1 MSKKNYK
8 KPTEKYKITQTTEQL
23 TGTKI
28 KYGSATYCLLVY
40 AVMKSRMKEN
50 TFSTKDISHVLT
62 GKLKNQSDAKRAAE
76 VLVKA
81 GCLRQA
87 TESTWVVT
95 KFGTEVR
102 KKFAWYGTTNRENK
116 FYALKNRSSRQRKE
130 ISWEDEIE
138 INL

>member
-8 KPTEKYKITQTTEQL
+8 KPTKKYEITKTTEEL

-40 AVMKSRMKEN
+40 AVMKSRMKAN

-62 GKLKNQSDAKRAAE
+62 GKLKNQSDAKRAAD
-76 VLVKA
+76 VLVRA
-81 GCLRQA
+81 GCLKQA
-87 TESTWVVT
+87 TESTWVAT
-95 KFGTEVR
+95 DFGIEVR
-102 KKFAWYGTTNRENK
+102 KKFAWYGRTDRENK
-116 FYALKNRSSRQRKE
+116 FYAIKSRSAKQRKE

-138 INL
+138 INF